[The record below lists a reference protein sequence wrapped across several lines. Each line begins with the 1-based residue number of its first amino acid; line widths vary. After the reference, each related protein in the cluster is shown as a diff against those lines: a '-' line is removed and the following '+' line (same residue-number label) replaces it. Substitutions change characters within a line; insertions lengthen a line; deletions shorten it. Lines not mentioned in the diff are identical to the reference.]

1 MLVARRDPFHSGAH
15 DASNAQVPGGG
26 TARLARTVGMLQVAG
41 SLLAIPIGLA
51 SAYSIYRANFS
62 VETTCQGL
70 RSDII
75 SMIGKS
81 IDAGTRRMLV
91 RRDVEKFEQS
101 CGAIEADATAAF
113 KALLAKDKPAIAA
126 VAPVAT
132 PAAPIP
138 AAPATDVVRKAEPRL
153 QTAAKMPAAAWPG
166 AERVHRDPD
175 VSDTQWLA
183 AVRQALVMHEPNQG
197 AAEAVEAPAAP
208 PAPPALRP
216 ALHEADVPVRAPT
229 VAAPA
234 LVQLAPAVAPALPP
248 AAAVPKPGAAV
259 AVAPAPR
266 TDVDHPVPPAAI
278 PDPAVAVAAAPEE
291 RDHPRIRRLI
301 AKIPLM
307 GNVINKAW

>member
-101 CGAIEADATAAF
+101 CGAIDPDATAAF

-138 AAPATDVVRKAEPRL
+138 CSAGDGCGPQGRATSADGRQNAGRGVARRRTRPSRSGRERYAMARCGPAS
-153 QTAAKMPAAAWPG
+153 PG
-166 AERVHRDPD
+166 DA
-175 VSDTQWLA
+175 
-183 AVRQALVMHEPNQG
+183 
-197 AAEAVEAPAAP
+197 
-208 PAPPALRP
+208 
-216 ALHEADVPVRAPT
+216 
-229 VAAPA
+229 
-234 LVQLAPAVAPALPP
+234 
-248 AAAVPKPGAAV
+248 
-259 AVAPAPR
+259 
-266 TDVDHPVPPAAI
+266 
-278 PDPAVAVAAAPEE
+278 
-291 RDHPRIRRLI
+291 
-301 AKIPLM
+301 
-307 GNVINKAW
+307 